1 MSSSIIIPM
10 SATFVVTC
18 PCCKA
23 ELQIDPQV
31 QAVLT
36 YQEAEAPRELSDIEA
51 AMDRFKGEKQRRD
64 DAFSRSVEA
73 EKNKMNILDRKFD
86 ELLKQAK
93 DSPTDIKP
101 RHPLDF
107 D

>member
-1 MSSSIIIPM
+1 M
-10 SATFVVTC
+10 AFYVKC
-18 PCCKA
+18 PCCNA
-23 ELQIDPQV
+23 ELQVDPEV
-31 QAVLT
+31 EVVLT
-36 YQEAEAPRELSDIEA
+36 WQEAEQPREMSDIEM

-64 DAFSRSVEA
+64 DAFLKSVEA

-93 DSPTDIKP
+93 ESPADEPPK
-101 RHPLDF
+101 RPLDF

>member
-1 MSSSIIIPM
+1 MFEM
-10 SATFVVTC
+10 NAHETFQVTC

-36 YQEAEAPRELSDIEA
+36 YQEAEAPREHSSIEG
-51 AMDRFKGEKQRRD
+51 AMDRFKTEKQRRD
-64 DAFSRSVEA
+64 DAFSKSVQA
-73 EKNKMNILDRKFD
+73 EKNKMSILDRKFD

-93 DSPTDIKP
+93 DSPTDLPPK
-101 RHPLDF
+101 HPLDW

>member
-1 MSSSIIIPM
+1 MNE
-10 SATFVVTC
+10 TFLVTC

-23 ELQIDPQV
+23 ELQIDSRV

-36 YQEAEAPRELSDIEA
+36 YQPAEAPRELSDIEA
-51 AMDRFKGEKQRRD
+51 AMDRFKTEKQRRD
-64 DAFSRSVEA
+64 DAFSKSVEA
-73 EKNKMNILDRKFD
+73 ERNKMNILDRKFD

-93 DSPTDIKP
+93 DSPADLPP

>member
-1 MSSSIIIPM
+1 MSETRTSFP
-10 SATFVVTC
+10 VTC

-23 ELQIDPQV
+23 ELRIDPQV

-36 YQEAEAPRELSDIEA
+36 YKEAETPREMSDIEA
-51 AMDRFKGEKQRRD
+51 AMDRFKTEKQRRD
-64 DAFSRSVEA
+64 DAFLKSVAA

-93 DSPTDIKP
+93 DSPADVPPK
-101 RHPLDF
+101 HPLDW

>member
-1 MSSSIIIPM
+1 M
-10 SATFVVTC
+10 AFYVKC
-18 PCCKA
+18 PCCNA
-23 ELQIDPQV
+23 ELQIDPEV

-36 YQEAEAPRELSDIEA
+36 YQEAEAPREMSDIETA
-51 AMDRFKGEKQRRD
+51 VERFRGEKQRRE
-64 DAFSRSVEA
+64 DAFLKSVEA

-93 DSPTDIKP
+93 ESPADQPPK
-101 RHPLDF
+101 RPLDF